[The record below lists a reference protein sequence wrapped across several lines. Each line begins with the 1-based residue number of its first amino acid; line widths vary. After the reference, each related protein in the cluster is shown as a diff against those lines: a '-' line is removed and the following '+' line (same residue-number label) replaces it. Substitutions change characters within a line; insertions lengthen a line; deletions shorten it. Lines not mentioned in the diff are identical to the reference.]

1 MYSTE
6 HTDII
11 NKNLKFL
18 ADKADRYVKEN
29 QEPKVD
35 ERNATY
41 KVIKEFIK
49 KKNRIVYGGYA
60 QNSLIKQKNE
70 KAQFYGEF
78 DFPDIEFYTPEPA
91 KDAMELCDDLF
102 NHKFKHIRTEQGVHD
117 GTYKIFVNFENV
129 CDIGYIPNNI
139 NNNYLTTTI
148 EGMKMTPPELVYIDT
163 LRVYNDPLNSWF
175 RLEKT
180 WSRSNIVLRYYPLKL
195 KISDSRLKLKND
207 LDDKIYQDVFRFI
220 RKEMLHNT
228 KRIVIGHYGYNYLVK
243 KTELT
248 DLVLPKIP
256 FYQIITGNYE
266 HDVRKISDNF
276 KKQYGSKVTSQEFY
290 PFFEFLGR
298 RTEFYYE
305 KQVILKVYHH
315 NNRCIVYQK
324 SDKKNTHFGRYS
336 LILMHLLMDYLYFH
350 VNNLTIKK
358 NNYAILFNNL
368 IDARN
373 NYLKTH
379 NMNPLDESPFQEF
392 TIDCFGNTISPL
404 RKSRLDLIEKKKKGK
419 KLRFSYEPTGKPA
432 RPPNKIYP
440 NISGNKIKN
449 DKYNVIKNRSMKIK

>member
-1 MYSTE
+1 MYSTD
-6 HTDII
+6 HTDVI
-11 NKNLKFL
+11 NKNIKKLE
-18 ADKADRYVKEN
+18 DKANEYVMIN
-29 QEPKVD
+29 QEPNVE
-35 ERNATY
+35 ERNASR

-60 QNSLIKQKNE
+60 QNSLIKEKNE
-70 KAQFYGEF
+70 GDQFYGKF

-91 KDAMELCDDLF
+91 KDAMELSNILYAK
-102 NHKFKHIRTEQGVHD
+102 KFKDIRLEQGVHD

-139 NNNYLTTTI
+139 NNNYPNVMI

-175 RLEKT
+175 RLNKT
-180 WSRSNIVLRYYPLKL
+180 WTRSNILLRYYPLKL
-195 KISDSRLKLKND
+195 KSNDSRLRLKND
-207 LDDKIYQDVFRFI
+207 LPNKIYEEVFRFI
-220 RKEMLHNT
+220 RKELLHNT

-248 DLVLPKIP
+248 DLVLSKIP

-266 HDVRKISDNF
+266 HDVRKIDDILR
-276 KKQYGSKVTSQEFY
+276 KKFGDKIKSEEFY

-324 SDKKNTHFGRYS
+324 SEKKNTYFGRYS
-336 LILMHLLMDYLYFH
+336 LIIMHLLMDYLYFH
-350 VNNLTIKK
+350 VNRLNIQK
-358 NNYAILFNNL
+358 NNHAILLNNL

-379 NMNPLDESPFQEF
+379 NMTPLDKSPFQEF
-392 TIDCFGNTISPL
+392 TIDCFGTTISPL
-404 RKSRLDLIEKKKKGK
+404 RKSRLDLVERVKKGK
-419 KLRFSYEPTGKPA
+419 RAKFTYNPTGKTA
-432 RPPNKIYP
+432 KPPNIIYP
-440 NISGNKIKN
+440 NVSGNRIKN
-449 DKYNVIKNRSMKIK
+449 DKYNVVKNRSMKIK

>member
-1 MYSTE
+1 MIIYKFIEGNFNLTFLILSIISLSGFVIKNILLFLLKRWIPNKNNNRKDNIYVKKFKPINLGCCNNCFKNVVEINKKQNEKNLVIINMYSTE

-11 NKNLKFL
+11 NKNLKL
-18 ADKADRYVKEN
+18 LSDKADRYVKEN

-41 KVIKEFIK
+41 DVLKEFI

-60 QNSLIKQKNE
+60 QNSLIKEKN
-70 KAQFYGEF
+70 KGDQFYGKF

-91 KDAMELCDDLF
+91 KDAMELCDELF
-102 NHKFKHIRTEQGVHD
+102 KNKFKHIRTEQGVHE

-139 NNNYLTTTI
+139 MNNYPTITI
-148 EGMKMTPPELVYIDT
+148 EGMKMTRPELVYIDT

-180 WSRSNIVLRYYPLKL
+180 WSRSNLVLRYYPLKL
-195 KISDSRLKLKND
+195 KINDSRLKLKND
-207 LDDKIYQDVFRFI
+207 LPEKTYQDVFRFI
-220 RKEMLHNT
+220 RKELLHNT

-266 HDVRKISDNF
+266 HDVRKIHHDL
-276 KKQYGSKVTSQEFY
+276 KKKFGTKIKSEEFY

-324 SDKKNTHFGRYS
+324 SEKKNTFLEDIH
-336 LILMHLLMDYLYFH
+336 
-350 VNNLTIKK
+350 
-358 NNYAILFNNL
+358 
-368 IDARN
+368 
-373 NYLKTH
+373 
-379 NMNPLDESPFQEF
+379 
-392 TIDCFGNTISPL
+392 
-404 RKSRLDLIEKKKKGK
+404 
-419 KLRFSYEPTGKPA
+419 
-432 RPPNKIYP
+432 
-440 NISGNKIKN
+440 
-449 DKYNVIKNRSMKIK
+449 